1 MDNFIKSH
9 FTDEKFEK
17 ILFYLEEQGFYSLR
31 DLDNFDFDNLM
42 FIPGID
48 QAVIKE
54 FKSKIFK
61 IRKPNEVPETSE
73 NIKIGTIDE
82 SQSNE
87 TNQMRWTYPKS
98 ESILNLP
105 LSIRVRQALMR
116 SKIYTLEDLLYKT
129 TEQLF
134 KVKNLGTKSFEE
146 INHFLKNLV
155 ITEDGNSDI
164 LDDYNAQ
171 IGPSDKSNLTNIF
184 PSNLSKR
191 NNRPIHELRL
201 PKRIIDKL
209 TKVGVITIKDLIA
222 FDNDDLFN
230 EIKFDSKEMHI
241 LRNNLNALELDLLK
255 DDSIITFEDIANENK
270 PVPLELVDRLVFSKQ
285 SIALLTKEG
294 YKTLGDLVGKKF
306 SGVDYFFLER
316 LERQFV
322 IPVSSQFISKLNQAD
337 DRNLNILLRRA
348 EGLTYEEIG
357 SEFSMTRERV
367 RQILHFQYAN
377 LKTLTELTAGV
388 LFSIKGVMFTYSD
401 LEGFFHSIEG
411 AIICKLV
418 LREFS
423 TNYVHYIKYSDKF
436 VKQAESGNKVE
447 FRLSKYATEVIGDGI
462 NYYDNLEVIEKELEF
477 RNLAF
482 LDPLEDVLDYLYYEG
497 YRLFGNYL
505 NKGTRNYPLLCFEII
520 GKYFESGIKL
530 GNKDDIEDLIRLRN
544 LFVEHYPGFPLPE
557 NNRTLSAGLTR
568 NPFPLILCNRGKYCL
583 IEKVAYNMNVFNEIY
598 NYLIDS
604 PASSFHYFEVFN
616 EFKGRLLAESD
627 IDNQYFLHGML
638 KYLYQDEFDFRN
650 KDKFSKK
657 GAVLQNIDARINDIL
672 LNATEPVSKEEIKK
686 QISGIKD
693 YSIEQSIDRH
703 PEFIRWDT
711 NEFLHINNLAILPED
726 KETIFNTISQLTA
739 RNSGYSSDK
748 LLYKTIEKDFPDLV
762 ERSGITNANILF
774 NVSAYLFSSEF
785 KFSRPHIITNDFP
798 ITIISSNNI
807 GKALYQSKEKLSY
820 NEFIN
825 LANKFQWANGS
836 RTSIFLAIEKDYMR
850 ISEDEYV
857 QKHSFH
863 VSKSFLESI
872 SKNLDHLVSKT
883 GYYAMH
889 AWIDFENFPSSKIEW
904 NPYFLESLINEFVK
918 DFKILYPQSRNRIIQ
933 RGIIV
938 PANSPHQTFE
948 DLVKSALIG
957 TGINHYTVSKLS
969 EHLRLAGLTNTYSIP
984 VELYSCDW
992 LKYDKNA
999 ETFNLITN

>member
-42 FIPGID
+42 FIPSID
-48 QAVIKE
+48 QAVISE
-54 FKSKIFK
+54 FENKFFI
-61 IRKPNEVPETSE
+61 IRKSNEVPETSE
-73 NIKIGTIDE
+73 NLKIGTIDK

-87 TNQMRWTYPKS
+87 TNQMIWTYPKS
-98 ESILNLP
+98 ESILSLP
-105 LSIRVRQALMR
+105 LSIRVRHALMR
-116 SKIYTLEDLLYKT
+116 SKICTLDDLLYKT

-155 ITEDGNSDI
+155 ITEDSNSDI

-171 IGPSDKSNLTNIF
+171 IGPSDKSNPTNIF

-201 PKRIIDKL
+201 PKRHVDKL
-209 TKVGVITIKDLIA
+209 AKVGVITINDLIA
-222 FDNDDLFN
+222 IDDNDLSK
-230 EIKFDSKEMHI
+230 IIQIDSKEMHN
-241 LRNNLNALELDLLK
+241 LRNKLNALKPDLLK
-255 DDSIITFEDIANENK
+255 DGSIITFEDIADENK
-270 PVPLELVDRLVFSKQ
+270 PVPLELVEQLGFSKQ
-285 SIALLTKEG
+285 SITLLTKEG

-306 SGVDYFFLER
+306 SGVDYFYLER
-316 LERQFV
+316 LERLFV
-322 IPVSSQFISKLNQAD
+322 IPVSSQFKSKLNQAD

-357 SEFSMTRERV
+357 SEFSITRERV
-367 RQILHFQYAN
+367 RQILKTQYDN
-377 LKTLTELTAGV
+377 LKTLAELAASV
-388 LFSIKGVMFTYSD
+388 LFSIKGLMFTYSD
-401 LEGFFHSIEG
+401 LEDFFHSNEA

-418 LREFS
+418 LRESS
-423 TNYVHYIKYSDKF
+423 TSYVHYLKYSDKF
-436 VKQAESGNKVE
+436 VKQAESGNDVE
-447 FRLSKYATEVIGDGI
+447 FRLSKFATVVIGDGI
-462 NYYDNLEVIEKELEF
+462 NYYDNLETIEKELEF
-477 RNLAF
+477 RNLGF

-505 NKGTRNYPLLCFEII
+505 NKGTRKYQLLCFEII
-520 GKYFESGIKL
+520 EKYFETGIKL
-530 GNKDDIEDLIRLRN
+530 DNNDDNEDLILLRN

-557 NNRTLSAGLTR
+557 NNKALYAGLTR
-568 NPFPLILCNRGKYCL
+568 SGSPLILCDRGRYCL

-598 NYLIDS
+598 NYLINS
-604 PASSFHYFEVFN
+604 PASSFHYFELFN
-616 EFKGRLLAESD
+616 DFKGRLLAESD

-638 KYLYQDEFDFRN
+638 KYLYQDEFDFRS

-672 LNATEPVSKEEIKK
+672 LNAKEPVSKEEIKK

-693 YSIEQSIDRH
+693 YSIEQSVERH
-703 PEFIRWDT
+703 PEFIKWDI
-711 NEFLHINNLAILPED
+711 NEFLHINNLAILPDD
-726 KETIFNTISQLTA
+726 KETIFNTNNQLTA
-739 RNSGYSSDK
+739 RNSGYTSDK
-748 LLYKTIEKDFPDLV
+748 LLFNTIEKDFPDLV
-762 ERSGITNANILF
+762 ERSGITNATILF

-785 KFSRPHIITNDFP
+785 RFSRPHIITNDFP
-798 ITIISSNNI
+798 ITIVSSANI
-807 GKALYQSKEKLSY
+807 GKALFQSKEKLSY
-820 NEFIN
+820 KEFIN
-825 LANKFQWANGS
+825 LADKFQWAPGS
-836 RTSIFLAIEKDYMR
+836 RASIFLAIEKDYIR

-857 QKHSFH
+857 QKHALH

-872 SKNLDHLVSKT
+872 SSNLEHLVYKT

-889 AWIDFENFPSSKIEW
+889 AWIDFESFPFSEIEW
-904 NPYFLESLINEFVK
+904 NAYFLESLINEFIK

-938 PANSPHQTFE
+938 PSMSPYQTFE
-948 DLVKSALIG
+948 DLVKSTVID

-999 ETFNLITN
+999 ETFKVITN